1 MCRDNEFFQQ
11 FCDTEK
17 NARGK
22 GCVASKYCRK
32 SYMVIYGSK
41 STKYSSFL
49 GNTINKIISFVV
61 RIIIENL
68 FLAIN
73 FTTRLY

>member
-22 GCVASKYCRK
+22 CCVASKYCRK
-32 SYMVIYGSK
+32 SYMIIYGSK
-41 STKYSSFL
+41 STKYSSL
-49 GNTINKIISFVV
+49 IRK
-61 RIIIENL
+61 
-68 FLAIN
+68 
-73 FTTRLY
+73 YY

>member
-32 SYMVIYGSK
+32 SYMIIYGSK
-41 STKYSSFL
+41 STKYSSL
-49 GNTINKIISFVV
+49 IRK
-61 RIIIENL
+61 
-68 FLAIN
+68 
-73 FTTRLY
+73 YY

>member
-41 STKYSSFL
+41 STKYSSYL
-49 GNTINKIISFVV
+49 GNTINKIISFVEYL
-61 RIIIENL
+61 IIMIYLLRNS
-68 FLAIN
+68 
-73 FTTRLY
+73 

>member
-41 STKYSSFL
+41 STKYSSYL
-49 GNTINKIISFVV
+49 GNTINKIYLSLYL
-61 RIIIENL
+61 IIMIYLLRNS
-68 FLAIN
+68 
-73 FTTRLY
+73 